1 MKIWI
6 TYASEDKEF
15 VERLRTFLK
24 QSNLEILDVENEILP
39 GDNIIV
45 AIADAIAK
53 ADLILVILS
62 KSSSERQWFSTEVG
76 LIISEIRK
84 NSHKKII
91 PILKDKSAIIPPFIN
106 QYQFLDLSENRDTET
121 QLEKLLKTLQIRKD
135 LTSDDRKLLVESEL
149 TFSRDELLEIEKYQY
164 EKQRKQKQ
172 KLVSIT
178 FLTTILATFIT
189 LFSFLISGKDLFN
202 LDSKFANS
210 TTIITLLLGAFIG
223 AIVSLILNQ
232 FNKK

>member
-15 VERLRTFLK
+15 VERIRAFLK
-24 QSNLEILDVENEILP
+24 KSDVEILDVENEILP

-91 PILKDKSAIIPPFIN
+91 PILKDRSAVIPPFIN

-121 QLEKLLKTLQIRKD
+121 QLERLLKTLQVRKD
-135 LTSDDRKLLVESEL
+135 LASDDRKLLVES
-149 TFSRDELLEIEKYQY
+149 
-164 EKQRKQKQ
+164 
-172 KLVSIT
+172 
-178 FLTTILATFIT
+178 
-189 LFSFLISGKDLFN
+189 
-202 LDSKFANS
+202 
-210 TTIITLLLGAFIG
+210 
-223 AIVSLILNQ
+223 
-232 FNKK
+232 

>member
-6 TYASEDKEF
+6 TYALEDKEF
-15 VERLRTFLK
+15 VEKIKLFLK
-24 QSNLEILDVENEILP
+24 QSDLDILDVENEILP

-45 AIADAIAK
+45 AIADAISK

-62 KSSSERQWFSTEVG
+62 KNSSERQWFSTEIG

-91 PILKDKSAIIPPFIN
+91 PILKEKGAAIPPFIN
-106 QYQFLDLSENRDTET
+106 QYQFLDLTENKDIET
-121 QLEKLLKTLQIRKD
+121 QLEKLLKTLHVRKN
-135 LTSDDRKLLVESEL
+135 LNTDDRKLYVESEL
-149 TFSRDELLEIEKYQY
+149 TFSRDELLEIEKYEY
-164 EKQRKQKQ
+164 EKQRRQKQ
-172 KLVSIT
+172 KLVSIS
-178 FLTTILATFIT
+178 FLTTILATFIA
-189 LFSFLISGKDLFN
+189 LFTFLISGRSFLN
-202 LDSKFANS
+202 IDSKNAS
-210 TTIITLLLGAFIG
+210 TTTIITLMLGVFIG